1 MAYLLEQENKKEVID
16 LKKSVLLNIAIAT
29 AIGIGFHTSADAADR
44 PLSMKER
51 VTMILADCPFS
62 SYYKGGSP
70 TIVETPEEAII
81 TKEYQEEELSE
92 SDQLIAESAYLRE
105 QLENKILKNR
115 NLQQKSR
122 LNYEYNIEQFND
134 VEIVEDSSLGGFE
147 EEYYSDDCLFLD
159 YHSGKVDRVLLTPGY
174 LTDIQLQEGETLERI
189 TMGDRSRWEV
199 HTYYDDIKDTYH
211 VYIQPTQN
219 DLETNIIIATNRH
232 HYQLLLV
239 ASAFNNPIVKWNYPN
254 EQLMFSKQENKAVI
268 MEVNSPDKLNFD
280 YAISRKNNYNWIPRY
295 VFDDGFNTYMTID
308 PDIYESINPAIFT
321 INRLG
326 NMVLVDYEKI
336 NGNIV
341 IHDVLDNMQI
351 NVGTKFIK
359 INRKR

>member
-1 MAYLLEQENKKEVID
+1 M
-16 LKKSVLLNIAIAT
+16 KKSVLLNIAIAT
-29 AIGIGFHTSADAADR
+29 AMGIGFYTSVEAADK

-51 VTMILADCPFS
+51 VAMILADCPFS
-62 SYYKGGSP
+62 SYYKGNISVAAAA
-70 TIVETPEEAII
+70 TEDELKTEEN
-81 TKEYQEEELSE
+81 KSQEMSE
-92 SDQLIAESAYLRE
+92 SDKLIAESAYLRE

-174 LTDIQLQEGETLERI
+174 LTDIQLQKGETLERI

-199 HTYYDDIKDTYH
+199 HTYYDDIKDVYH
-211 VYIQPTQN
+211 VYIQPTQDN
-219 DLETNIIIATNRH
+219 LETNIIIATNRH

-239 ASAFNNPIVKWNYPN
+239 ASEFNNPIVKWNYPN
-254 EQLMFSKQENKAVI
+254 EQLMFNNQENKDVI

-280 YAISRKNNYNWIPRY
+280 YAISRKNNYDWTPRY
-295 VFDDGFNTYMTID
+295 IFDDGFNTYMTID

-321 INRLG
+321 INRIG

-341 IHDVLDNMQI
+341 IHDVLDNIQI